1 MSKKTVEKYK
11 AVKQKNKTPVITP
24 AEHRANCEVVADM
37 LMDVIDRLPKDAPP
51 VTQTFAELLN
61 EMNHLTGRRETIV
74 NSDGRRIRYNADGSQ
89 TVLNSGVTIP
99 VAVPTPENDMSI
111 ESSAENEN
119 PTAKM
124 ITDMKR
130 ERFEKSVGI
139 MPALT
144 KFDTGTDTKIDTCID
159 TGTGASTF
167 TDIELETLRKIQN
180 GE

>member
-51 VTQTFAELLN
+51 VKETIPELLAQ
-61 EMNHLTGRRETIV
+61 MDAITGRRETIIQ
-74 NSDGRRIRYNADGSQ
+74 SDGRRLRVDETGNI
-89 TVLNSGVTIP
+89 TVIPSGVAGS
-99 VAVPTPENDMSI
+99 VAVPIPESDTLPAST
-111 ESSAENEN
+111 AEDEN

-130 ERFEKSVGI
+130 ERFEKSSEKNFTAI
-139 MPALT
+139 DSSDAE
-144 KFDTGTDTKIDTCID
+144 KFLSAEPTLYTADELRI
-159 TGTGASTF
+159 
-167 TDIELETLRKIQN
+167 LETFKDAEN
-180 GE
+180 